1 MVLAVFR
8 ALRPLLLGA
17 DACLVVFLRSGASGC
32 HDMHHAPLRVISGP
46 SKQAAPW
53 LVCHLRCVFESN
65 RETHPSLPPPTQPPC
80 WPVMWDV

>member
-1 MVLAVFR
+1 MVLAAFR
-8 ALRPLLLGA
+8 ALRPVLLGA
-17 DACLVVFLRSGASGC
+17 DACLVVYLRSEASGW

-65 RETHPSLPPPTQPPC
+65 WETHPSLPPPTQLPC